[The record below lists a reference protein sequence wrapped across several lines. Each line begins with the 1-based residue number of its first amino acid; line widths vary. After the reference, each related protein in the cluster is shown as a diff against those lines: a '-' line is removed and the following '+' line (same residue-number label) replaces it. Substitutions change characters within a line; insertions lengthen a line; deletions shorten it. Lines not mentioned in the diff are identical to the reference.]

1 MKGWMIFAIVLL
13 VLFLIGQVRVGV
25 RAEYSAGGFFAW
37 ARLGPAELRVFPLPA
52 KKEKP
57 PKRKK
62 EKPKKPEKPKTE
74 KPKTD
79 VPEKPG
85 AEESKAEEPEA
96 KVPLSEKVGG
106 AVDYA
111 LALLPVAL
119 DAAGQFVKKLR
130 IDRLRLEL
138 TAGSPD
144 PADAALRYGQAVAV
158 LGAIWGPLTRTFHV
172 RDGEARALVDFT
184 TDRMTVYG
192 AASLSLKL
200 GQIVRLALWA
210 GWRARWAFLRV
221 RRKRRAEKKENF
233 SVKV

>member
-1 MKGWMIFAIVLL
+1 MSGWMIFAIVLL
-13 VLFLIGQVRVGV
+13 VLFLIGQLRVGV
-25 RAEYSAGGFFAW
+25 RAEYNAEGVFAW
-37 ARLGPAELRVFPLPA
+37 ARLGPVELRVFPLPA

-57 PKRKK
+57 PERKK
-62 EKPKKPEKPKTE
+62 EKPPKKEKPKAE
-74 KPKTD
+74 KPKPEE
-79 VPEKPG
+79 PEKPG
-85 AEESKAEEPEA
+85 AGGPKAEKPEA
-96 KVPLSEKVGG
+96 KTPLSEKVGG

-119 DAAGQFVKKLR
+119 DAAGQFVRKLR
-130 IDRLRLEL
+130 IDLLRIEL

-158 LGAIWGPLTRTFHV
+158 LGAIWGPLTRAFHV

-200 GQIVRLALWA
+200 GQIVWLALWA
-210 GWRARWAFLRV
+210 GWRALWAFLRV
-221 RRKRRAEKKENF
+221 RRERRAEKKENF

>member
-1 MKGWMIFAIVLL
+1 MSGWMIFAIVLL
-13 VLFLIGQVRVGV
+13 VLFLIGQIRVGV
-25 RAEYSAGGFFAW
+25 RAEYNAGGVFAW
-37 ARLGPAELRVFPLPA
+37 ARLGPVELRVFPFPA
-52 KKEKP
+52 KGEKP

-62 EKPKKPEKPKTE
+62 EKPKKPEKPKAEKTE
-74 KPKTD
+74 TEE
-79 VPEKPG
+79 PEK
-85 AEESKAEEPEA
+85 PEA
-96 KVPLSEKVGG
+96 KVPLSEKAGG

-119 DAAGQFVKKLR
+119 DAAGQFVRKLR
-130 IDRLRLEL
+130 IDLLRVEL

-184 TDRMTVYG
+184 TDRMTVCG
-192 AASLSLKL
+192 AASLSLKI

-210 GWRARWAFLRV
+210 GWRALWAFLRV
-221 RRKRRAEKKENF
+221 RRERKAEKKADF
-233 SVKV
+233 SVKA